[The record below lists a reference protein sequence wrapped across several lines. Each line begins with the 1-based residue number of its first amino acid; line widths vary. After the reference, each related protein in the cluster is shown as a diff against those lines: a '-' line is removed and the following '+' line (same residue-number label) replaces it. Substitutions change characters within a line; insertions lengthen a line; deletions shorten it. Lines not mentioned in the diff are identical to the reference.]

1 MASIDFVASTTT
13 TTSGVQTITTAY
25 PSTANIDFYL
35 ENVTIHLSTA
45 AVSTMPATI
54 TLDAGDGAVYDT
66 KLLIYDFYNGV
77 TYEEDLIYQPE
88 IPLLCKSGDSIEV
101 KIVTD
106 GSAGKTVST
115 RIIARLV

>member
-1 MASIDFVASTTT
+1 MASIDFITNSVTTS
-13 TTSGVQTITTAY
+13 SGVQTITTVY
-25 PSTANIDFYL
+25 PASATVDFYL

-45 AVSTMPATI
+45 ASATMPVTM

-106 GSAGKTVST
+106 GSAGMTVST
-115 RIIARLV
+115 RIMSRLV